1 MSVVLCRPSMVYT
14 PITRKNFNAM
24 KIKAKGAPTIA
35 DDQNRLDVA
44 ELMFFLLICEGIYT
58 ISIIPTTRLRMMY
71 IARKAEEKSA

>member
-1 MSVVLCRPSMVYT
+1 MILGATAKLVRP
-14 PITRKNFNAM
+14 ILAAM
-24 KIKAKGAPTIA
+24 KIKVTGAPTMA